1 MCKYGSSFN
10 HSIGMEDLSYG
21 FKSRLLGSSPK
32 GKLGCL
38 SLPCPLFYLLHASHL
53 RKTKW
58 IMPLYEPFQL
68 MIIPEWNWYGIGVRK
83 RIQIRSE
90 SHRDREKRTSLLVG
104 GKNVGGERLTLTY
117 F

>member
-1 MCKYGSSFN
+1 
-10 HSIGMEDLSYG
+10 
-21 FKSRLLGSSPK
+21 
-32 GKLGCL
+32 
-38 SLPCPLFYLLHASHL
+38 
-53 RKTKW
+53 
-58 IMPLYEPFQL
+58 